1 MTENCK
7 FRKSQGYIIGI
18 LQHFATK
25 LWNITNFVMLF
36 HAVMKCCLDLL
47 SSKFWLIDLSPY
59 NQNFDLGKSRQIFH
73 HSLKEHDKIS
83 NIAKFRCEML

>member
-1 MTENCK
+1 MKKQQPDWMTYEIIQCMAQRDH
-7 FRKSQGYIIGI
+7 FKSINDMVNYK
-18 LQHFATK
+18 TYR
-25 LWNITNFVMLF
+25 NRCV
-36 HAVMKCCLDLL
+36 
-47 SSKFWLIDLSPY
+47 SLIDLSPY

>member
-1 MTENCK
+1 MFLMYC
-7 FRKSQGYIIGI
+7 RLIGY
-18 LQHFATK
+18 
-25 LWNITNFVMLF
+25 
-36 HAVMKCCLDLL
+36 
-47 SSKFWLIDLSPY
+47 LIDLSPY